1 MSQRT
6 AIVTGGAR
14 GIGRGCAHHLA
25 RAGFN
30 LVLVDL
36 LEDDLA
42 ATATEIRQ
50 LGKKVSTHVADV
62 SDHTLAQTIV
72 TEVIEHFGEVNFLF
86 NNAGRAMPKGLLEI
100 SEAEWDSTININL
113 KSCFNWC
120 RAVVPFMLENVQG
133 GRIVNMSSIN
143 APMMPLR
150 PANTLPILFLCFLAV
165 SNTPHAEAFITAVTP
180 PD

>member
-72 TEVIEHFGEVNFLF
+72 TEVIENFGQVNFLF

-100 SEAEWDSTININL
+100 SEAES
-113 KSCFNWC
+113 
-120 RAVVPFMLENVQG
+120 V
-133 GRIVNMSSIN
+133 
-143 APMMPLR
+143 
-150 PANTLPILFLCFLAV
+150 
-165 SNTPHAEAFITAVTP
+165 HARK
-180 PD
+180 